1 MAKKAPA
8 AKPAS
13 KSEVFANIATTT
25 GLTKKQV
32 TSVFDALT
40 EEIGKAL
47 GKKGSGVFQ
56 IPGLAKI
63 MRKDIP
69 AKPAQKNVLNRFTG
83 VVGDVPAKPARKSV
97 KVRPLKGLKGMV

>member
-1 MAKKAPA
+1 MAKKAPT

-13 KSEVFANIATTT
+13 KSEVFANIATAT

-32 TSVFDALT
+32 ASVFEALT
-40 EEIGKAL
+40 AEITKAL

-63 MRKDIP
+63 IRKDIP
-69 AKPAQKNVLNRFTG
+69 AKPARKGIDPFTKQMK
-83 VVGDVPAKPARKSV
+83 DFPAKPARKSV
-97 KVRPLKGLKGMV
+97 RIRPLKGLKSMV

>member
-1 MAKKAPA
+1 MAKKAPT

-13 KSEVFANIATTT
+13 KSEVYANIATAT
-25 GLTKKQV
+25 GLTKKQIG
-32 TSVFDALT
+32 SVFDALT
-40 EEIGKAL
+40 AEIGKAL

-69 AKPAQKNVLNRFTG
+69 AKGAQKGVLNRFTG
-83 VVGDVPAKPARKSV
+83 VVGDVAAKPARKSV
-97 KVRPLKGLKGMV
+97 RVRPLKGLKSMV

>member
-32 TSVFDALT
+32 SSVFEALT
-40 EEIGKAL
+40 AEIGKAL

-56 IPGLAKI
+56 VPGLCKI
-63 MRKDIP
+63 LRKDIP

-83 VVGDVPAKPARKSV
+83 QVGDVPAKPARKSV
-97 KVRPLKGLKGMV
+97 RVRPLKGLKSMV